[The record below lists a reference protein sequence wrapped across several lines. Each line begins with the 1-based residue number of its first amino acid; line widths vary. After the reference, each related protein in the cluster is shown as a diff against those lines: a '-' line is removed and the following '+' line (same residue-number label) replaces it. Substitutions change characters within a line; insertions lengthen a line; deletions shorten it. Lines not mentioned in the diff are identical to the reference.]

1 VKREV
6 VYGHRNAALH
16 FHAITF
22 HVSQIQTMSIKVS
35 IVEDDSSFRDSMG
48 ILINGASGFNCLGSY
63 PNAEVALKQLPR
75 EWPDVV
81 LMDIHLPQM
90 SGIDCTTKLKIMR
103 PELQIIMLT
112 VYVDTEQIFKSL
124 QAGASG
130 YLLKQ
135 SSPVEI
141 LESIKDV
148 RRGGSPMSYMI
159 ARKVVQHFQQK
170 PSGIETESL
179 TKREHEILTH
189 LAKGFQHKEIADT
202 LSISILT
209 VRAHIRNIY
218 EKLHVRSRTEA
229 VMKFLG
235 KEVE

>member
-1 VKREV
+1 
-6 VYGHRNAALH
+6 
-16 FHAITF
+16 
-22 HVSQIQTMSIKVS
+22 MSIKVS
-35 IVEDDSSFRDSMG
+35 IVEDDSSFRESLA
-48 ILINGASGFNCLGSY
+48 ILINGSSGFSCASSY
-63 PNAEVALKQLPR
+63 PNAETALKQLPR

-90 SGIDCTTKLKIMR
+90 SGIDCTMKLKTMR
-103 PELQIIMLT
+103 PELQVIMLT

-148 RRGGSPMSYMI
+148 RRGGAPMSYMI

-170 PSGIETESL
+170 SSSSETENL

-189 LAKGFQHKEIADT
+189 LAKGFQHKEIADA
-202 LSISILT
+202 LSSSILT
-209 VRAHIRNIY
+209 VRAHILNMY
-218 EKLHVRSRTEA
+218 EKLHVRSGTEA